1 METSDALFD
10 CDELQKSGGPTM
22 IQSHETFVLMAYVMN
37 DNGHLDEVFEPRQM
51 KSQIAAV
58 LAATLLT
65 SKHHGV
71 VVWKQSVDPAIGEYG
86 PAEIVFQRGI
96 IPEVG

>member
-1 METSDALFD
+1 ML
-10 CDELQKSGGPTM
+10 K
-22 IQSHETFVLMAYVMN
+22 AYVMN
-37 DNGHLDEVFEPRQM
+37 DNGSLDEIFEPRPM
-51 KSQIAAV
+51 ESQIAAV
-58 LAATLLT
+58 TAATLLT

-96 IPEVG
+96 IPKVG